1 MRVRISRTFMV
12 ILVVLNVILLYKLF
26 TNQRNKI
33 DKTPIKVIL
42 PHRYRRILRVT
53 REEIAKEN
61 INIEFFSNRPSAK
74 GCKTRAF
81 VLMVINSNPQNIE
94 RRNAIRK
101 TWGDGTDYN
110 TLLNTTYAWRTVF
123 IIGRKGSEDINR
135 KIEEE
140 SIKYGDLVL
149 GDFIDNMKNLTF
161 KTLLGMR
168 WASSF
173 CKPLFLYKGD
183 DDVFVNAPRLF
194 QYLTKLANGNATKL
208 WLGRGNFKPGER
220 IPIRD
225 KKHKYFVSYQD
236 FNETLFPAFCSGFSY
251 VFSYDVLRDML
262 LVVKHF
268 KKLDTIDD
276 IYISL
281 LARKIGVKPTHHKG
295 FHWFNPPN
303 PNHMFT
309 VYEISS
315 RIAEHDIKPDQQ
327 EKLLKMAKV
336 GMNLF
341 PKVY

>member
-1 MRVRISRTFMV
+1 MSPNF
-12 ILVVLNVILLYKLF
+12 
-26 TNQRNKI
+26 
-33 DKTPIKVIL
+33 
-42 PHRYRRILRVT
+42 
-53 REEIAKEN
+53 
-61 INIEFFSNRPSAK
+61 EFFSRRPSAK

-81 VLMVINSNPQNIE
+81 LLMVINSNPQNFE
-94 RRNAIRK
+94 KRNAIRK
-101 TWGDGTDYN
+101 TWGNGSDYN
-110 TLLNTTYAWRTVF
+110 NLLNTTYAWRTVF
-123 IIGRKGSEDINR
+123 IIGRKASEDVNQ

-140 SIKYGDLVL
+140 SVKYGDLVL
-149 GDFIDNMKNLTF
+149 GDFIDHMKNLTF

-168 WASSF
+168 WANSF
-173 CKPLFLYKGD
+173 CKPMFLYKGD

-194 QYLTKLANGNATKL
+194 QYLVKLANENTTKL
-208 WLGRGNFKPGER
+208 WLGRANFKPGER

-251 VFSYDVLRDML
+251 IFSYDVLRDML
-262 LVVKHF
+262 LVVKYF
-268 KKLDTIDD
+268 KKLETIDD

-315 RIAEHDIKPDQQ
+315 RFAEHDIKPNQQ

-336 GMNLF
+336 GMKLF